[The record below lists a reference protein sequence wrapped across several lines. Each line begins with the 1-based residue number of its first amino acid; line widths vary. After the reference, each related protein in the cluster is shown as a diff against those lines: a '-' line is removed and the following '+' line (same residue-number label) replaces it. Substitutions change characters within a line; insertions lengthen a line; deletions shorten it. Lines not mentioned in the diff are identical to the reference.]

1 MLQLDLNNHIITTM
15 QEEIE
20 LVLEDAKER
29 MEKALEHLDNEL
41 GKIRA
46 GKANPKML
54 EGVLVE
60 YYGSMSPLSQVANL
74 STPDP
79 RTIAIQPWE
88 KGLIGAIE
96 KAIMTANL
104 GLNPD
109 NNGDV
114 VRINIPP
121 LTEERR
127 HDLVKQAKK
136 ECEDAKVSV
145 RATRRDCNEELKR
158 MKKDGLSEDLEKD
171 AEAEVQSLTDD
182 FTKKIDAMFEVKEK
196 DILTV

>member
-1 MLQLDLNNHIITTM
+1 M

-20 LVLEDAKER
+20 IILDDAKER
-29 MEKALEHLDNEL
+29 MSKAIDHLDTEL

-54 EGVLVE
+54 DSVMVD
-60 YYGSMSPLSQVANL
+60 YYGSMTPLSQVANV

-88 KGLIGAIE
+88 KTLIGAIE
-96 KAIMTANL
+96 KAILAANL
-104 GLNPD
+104 GMNPD
-109 NNGDV
+109 NNGDII
-114 VRINIPP
+114 RINVPP

-127 HDLVKQAKK
+127 RDLVKQVKK
-136 ECEDAKVSV
+136 ECEDAKVSL
-145 RATRRDCNEELKR
+145 RNTRRDCNEELKKL
-158 MKKDGLSEDLEKD
+158 KKDGLSEDLEKD
-171 AEAEVQSLTDD
+171 AEADVQKLTDD
-182 FTKKIDAMFEVKEK
+182 FSKKIDALFAVKEK